1 MVFVDTTG
9 LVLFALLFLGLYNGY
24 KTRKIQNK
32 QLKELEIEIKNGAT
46 KIDMS
51 KYQFLDTKMVEQKLG
66 HLADFR
72 VV

>member
-1 MVFVDTTG
+1 M
-9 LVLFALLFLGLYNGY
+9 
-24 KTRKIQNK
+24 
-32 QLKELEIEIKNGAT
+32 EIEIKNGAT
-46 KIDMS
+46 KIYMS